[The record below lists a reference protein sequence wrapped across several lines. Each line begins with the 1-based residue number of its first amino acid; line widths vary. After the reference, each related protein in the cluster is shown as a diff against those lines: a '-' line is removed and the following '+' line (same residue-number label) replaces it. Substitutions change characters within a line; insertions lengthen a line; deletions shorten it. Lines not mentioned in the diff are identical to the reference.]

1 MSYADIFALITTVD
15 WGELKLT
22 EVHECLL
29 NFKRYKCRLLH
40 TSLTRS
46 CGRRQDKRG
55 AEGGEELR
63 VTAWL

>member
-1 MSYADIFALITTVD
+1 VSYTDIFALITTVD

-29 NFKRYKCRLLH
+29 NFKWYKCRLLR
-40 TSLTRS
+40 TSLTHN

-55 AEGGEELR
+55 AEGGEELQ
-63 VTAWL
+63 VTA